1 VNIPLKSLNHAGEL
15 GGPEDHP
22 VAHQDTEGVTIRD
35 LIVDEA
41 LQVNC
46 LQLEVDGD
54 VDQPIGG
61 GLGEGQGPS
70 VSHSYP
76 MLTLQ
81 LAEETAHSAT

>member
-1 VNIPLKSLNHAGEL
+1 
-15 GGPEDHP
+15 
-22 VAHQDTEGVTIRD
+22 
-35 LIVDEA
+35 
-41 LQVNC
+41 
-46 LQLEVDGD
+46 VDGD